1 MAARLPEREGTS
13 FMPELPAL
21 SRTVPQLEALAR
33 MNDAKTYLEIGVAKG
48 NTFMN
53 ATFFELRHG
62 VDPRPRFDTAV
73 HGSDSVCF
81 FEMTSDDFFVNHA
94 DPKQKYDIVF
104 LDGLH
109 TFEQTF
115 RDLCCSQAHSHDD
128 TIWLIDDVHPTDIFS
143 AHPDQRLAYRY
154 RERHGIPGKAWH
166 GDVFKVV
173 FAINDFF
180 PNLSYRTVVGN
191 GNPQA
196 VVIRRQRHEF
206 APVFGDFEQ
215 ISRMTYYDF
224 AENRHRMNFASDD
237 DVITWLS
244 G

>member
-1 MAARLPEREGTS
+1 MLE
-13 FMPELPAL
+13 MPAI
-21 SRTVPQLEALAR
+21 SRSVPQLEALAR
-33 MNDAKTYLEIGVAKG
+33 TNDAKSYLEIGVLRG
-48 NTFMN
+48 NTFLN

-62 VDPRPRFDTAV
+62 VDPKLQLDAGA
-73 HGSDSVCF
+73 HESESVRF
-81 FEMTSDDFFVNHA
+81 FEMTSDDFFMNHV

-115 RDLCCSQAHSHDD
+115 RDFCCSQAHAHDD

-154 RERHGIPGKAWH
+154 RERHGTPGKAWH
-166 GDVFKVV
+166 GDVFKLV
-173 FAINDFF
+173 FLIHDFF
-180 PNLSYRTVVGN
+180 PNLSYRTIVGK
-191 GNPQA
+191 GNPQT
-196 VVIRRQRHEF
+196 VVIRRPRNEF
-206 APVFGDFEQ
+206 APAFSDLER

-224 AENRHRMNFASDD
+224 VENRSRLNLASDD
-237 DVITWLS
+237 DVIAWLR

>member
-1 MAARLPEREGTS
+1 MTPATS
-13 FMPELPAL
+13 VMPEPPAL

-33 MNDAKTYLEIGVAKG
+33 TNDAKTYLEIGVSKG
-48 NTFMN
+48 NTFLN

-62 VDPRPRFDTAV
+62 VDPKLQGDTAAY
-73 HGSDSVCF
+73 GSDSVCF

-94 DPKQKYDIVF
+94 DPKQEYDIVF

-115 RDLCCSQAHSHDD
+115 RDFCCSQAHSHDR
-128 TIWLIDDVHPTDIFS
+128 TIWLIDDVNPTDIFS
-143 AHPDQRLAYRY
+143 AHRDQRLAYRY
-154 RERHGIPGKAWH
+154 RERHGLPGKAWH

-173 FAINDFF
+173 FAIHDFF
-180 PNLSYRTVVGN
+180 PNLSYRTIVGK
-191 GNPQA
+191 GNPQT

-215 ISRMTYYDF
+215 ISRMNYYDF
-224 AENRHRMNFASDD
+224 AESRRWMNFGSND
-237 DVITWLS
+237 DVMTWLKA
-244 G
+244 